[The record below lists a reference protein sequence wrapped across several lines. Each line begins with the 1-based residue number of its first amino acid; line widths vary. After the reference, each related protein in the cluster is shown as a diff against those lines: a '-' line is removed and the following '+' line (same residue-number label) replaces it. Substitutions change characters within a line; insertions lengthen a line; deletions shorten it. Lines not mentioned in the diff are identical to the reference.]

1 MPMSE
6 TAIHDYA
13 RQLWEAHGGR
23 AIAEAAQK
31 ASLFERQH
39 NNEEVKTWR
48 NIEAVLKSM
57 RGPRE
62 S

>member
-13 RQLWEAHGGR
+13 RQLWEARGSR

-31 ASLFERQH
+31 ASRFEAQH
-39 NNEEVKTWR
+39 NTDEAKTWR